1 MRQNKGSIVLTVI
14 LGLAVI
20 GLISY
25 VGNDP
30 GKFLLNILMIA
41 VIGFVL
47 FLILRAVIKRRS
59 GGTSDEMKKY
69 RQAVKQS
76 KQKYNTQPEKPKQKS
91 KKGTSGKSRR
101 KRRNRP
107 HLTVIDGKKGA
118 SNKEKNDRA
127 SN

>member
-1 MRQNKGSIVLTVI
+1 M
-14 LGLAVI
+14 
-20 GLISY
+20 
-25 VGNDP
+25 
-30 GKFLLNILMIA
+30 
-41 VIGFVL
+41 
-47 FLILRAVIKRRS
+47 KRRS

>member
-1 MRQNKGSIVLTVI
+1 LTVI

-20 GLISY
+20 CLISY

-30 GKFLLNILMIA
+30 GKFLLNILMSA

-47 FLILRAVIKRRS
+47 FLILRTVMKRRS
-59 GGTSDEMKKY
+59 GGNSDEMNKY
-69 RQAVKQS
+69 RNEVKKS
-76 KQKYNTQPEKPKQKS
+76 KQKYNTKREKPKQKS

-107 HLTVIDGKKGA
+107 NLTVIDGKKGA
-118 SNKEKNDRA
+118 SNKERNDRA

>member
-1 MRQNKGSIVLTVI
+1 GLRFRQNKGSIVLTVI

-47 FLILRAVIKRRS
+47 FLILRAVMKRRS

-76 KQKYNTQPEKPKQKS
+76 KQKYNNQPEKPKQKS
-91 KKGTSGKSRR
+91 KKDKSGKSRR
-101 KRRNRP
+101 KRRTRP
-107 HLTVIDGKKGA
+107 HQTAIDGKK
-118 SNKEKNDRA
+118 DP
-127 SN
+127 